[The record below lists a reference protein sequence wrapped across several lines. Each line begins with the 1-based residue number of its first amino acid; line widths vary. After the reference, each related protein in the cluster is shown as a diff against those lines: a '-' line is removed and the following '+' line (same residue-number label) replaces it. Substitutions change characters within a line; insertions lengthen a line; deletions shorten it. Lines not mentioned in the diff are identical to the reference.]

1 MTLGFAEWLIWG
13 GWVDDADDYYA
24 ALLVI
29 LAERA
34 PA

>member
-1 MTLGFAEWLIWG
+1 MTLGFAEWLIG
-13 GWVDDADDYYA
+13 AGWVDDPDDWYA
-24 ALLVI
+24 AMLFV